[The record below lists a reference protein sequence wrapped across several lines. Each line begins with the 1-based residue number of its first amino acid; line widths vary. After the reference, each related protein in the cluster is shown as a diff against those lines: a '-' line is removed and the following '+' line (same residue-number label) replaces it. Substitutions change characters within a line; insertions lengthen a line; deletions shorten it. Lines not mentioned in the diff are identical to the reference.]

1 MELRIDRVSKK
12 YKSGKEAV
20 KNVSCSFTNGVY
32 GLLGPNGA
40 GKSTLMNMI
49 TRNIKPTGGEISL
62 DGTEIGGLGAK
73 YRGLLGYMP
82 QQQELYTE
90 FTGDRFLWYM
100 ASLKGLD
107 KKNAASEVD
116 RVLDIVG
123 LKSERHKKIKTYSGG
138 MKQRILL
145 AQALIGEPKILI
157 LDEPTAG
164 LDPKER
170 VRLRNHLSDI
180 SKGKIIIIATHV
192 VSDIEYIS
200 NEVIIM
206 RDGEFIRKNP
216 PALLLKEMKHKV
228 FEVTVNSEQKK
239 IYEEDNYKI
248 VASTLTS
255 DGNVMRIVSDEP
267 PGHGDIRE
275 VPPCLEDLY
284 LYLE

>member
-82 QQQELYTE
+82 QQQERYTE

>member
-62 DGTEIGGLGAK
+62 DGTEIGELGAK

-116 RVLDIVG
+116 RVLDIVS
-123 LKSERHKKIKTYSGG
+123 LKSERYKKIRTYSGG

-145 AQALIGEPKILI
+145 AQALIGEPQILL

-206 RDGEFIRKNP
+206 KDGEFIRKNA
-216 PALLLKEMKHKV
+216 PALLLDEMKHKV
-228 FEVTVNSEQKK
+228 FEVTVNSEQKR
-239 IYEEDNYKI
+239 IYEEENYRI
-248 VASTLTS
+248 AASILTS
-255 DGNVMRIVSDEP
+255 DGNVMRIVSDER
-267 PGHGDIRE
+267 PGLGDIRE
-275 VPPCLEDLY
+275 ISPCLEDLY